1 MEQKD
6 ISSTQKQFWPL
17 DEDGSIRTVQL
28 AYVFLFFFLK
38 RKLPITLISRSILSK
53 GKNLS
58 DGHYN
63 FSLDF
68 RAFWGCG
75 DGIFG
80 WNEILQRV
88 SWVGI
93 LKEKS
98 TRKES
103 GELWRSIRNQ
113 SPLQGT
119 LATPQNR
126 YFTHLIEMSKKFGDI
141 SEKDTIF
148 TDSKISPKFR
158 YFYRFFGK
166 FSNIS
171 YQFRPRTG
179 YKICPIFFLKKN
191 RRCYLVIWSWF
202 ASKGCV
208 FPGSKILDLGFVKFK
223 SNGTKAKRPLKQI

>member
-1 MEQKD
+1 MKM
-6 ISSTQKQFWPL
+6 
-17 DEDGSIRTVQL
+17 VQSGPSNWL
-28 AYVFLFFFLK
+28 MYFYFFLK
-38 RKLPITLISRSILSK
+38 KGSCRSPWFPAPSLSK

-68 RAFWGCG
+68 REFWGCG

-126 YFTHLIEMSKKFGDI
+126 YFTHLIEMSKKFCDI

-179 YKICPIFFLKKN
+179 YKICPIFF
-191 RRCYLVIWSWF
+191 F
-202 ASKGCV
+202 
-208 FPGSKILDLGFVKFK
+208 
-223 SNGTKAKRPLKQI
+223 